1 MEHGRDSLRQKLQRF
16 ILRQCQSLAPVN
28 LPTNPPTNWRRRQMT
43 APPRAPTNY
52 LVRCSFTSD
61 KIRYRSQPMSAL
73 PPNVLQNS
81 LPHCDSATIESS
93 SMARRINV
101 AHFCLILNQCC
112 VCCPL
117 KIVLQHNPP
126 KSGHVQCKVRCPL
139 RAAGSTGRRNTSCL
153 EGERRS
159 VC

>member
-1 MEHGRDSLRQKLQRF
+1 
-16 ILRQCQSLAPVN
+16 
-28 LPTNPPTNWRRRQMT
+28 
-43 APPRAPTNY
+43 
-52 LVRCSFTSD
+52 
-61 KIRYRSQPMSAL
+61 MSAL
-73 PPNVLQNS
+73 GPNVLQNS

-139 RAAGSTGRRNTSCL
+139 RAAKSGHEPLSLDYLIGAPDKRVRHREAECFRGLKIDDEFNL
-153 EGERRS
+153 GGLLDR
-159 VC
+159 